1 MIDSHKIDYS
11 KLDTL
16 NVSRETFHELD
27 EFKEM
32 ILDEN
37 KKINLIS
44 QHTEE
49 LARDRHI
56 IDCAQIIDLIDE
68 NHLSCTDLGSGSG
81 LPGLVLAIIKK
92 KQKSKMKFFLYEKS
106 FKKSNFLKKVINK
119 FELNAEVINKNIF
132 DQKKLNSDLIVARA
146 FKPLPV
152 ILDLVTNNFDDFK
165 DIILFLGKSGKSSI
179 EQSLN
184 KWNLEHDEIGIVTDN
199 GLYNVYNNDSIVY
212 SNKFIN
218 FKETDNNLDKTYNKE
233 IYSIEKI
240 NRPDLWT
247 GYDHTIGCRTIKGP
261 GKPGQYSI
269 LDIYEIN
276 KKLIITWSTDVEN
289 CYNKIIELN
298 STPLGIVNC
307 LNFGDPMS
315 CIGDFESSIKN
326 MNETCMNLK
335 IPVLGGN
342 VSMYNSTNNKDIT
355 PSVVLVMI
363 GLMDY

>member
-16 NVSRETFHELD
+16 NVSRETFLELD

-68 NHLSCTDLGSGSG
+68 KHLSCTDLGSGSG
-81 LPGLVLAIIKK
+81 LPGLVIAIIKK

-119 FELNAEVINKNIF
+119 FELNAEVINQNIF
-132 DQKKLNSDLIVARA
+132 DQKKINSDLIVARA

-152 ILDLVTNNFDDFK
+152 ILDLVTKNFDDFK

-179 EQSLN
+179 EQSLK
-184 KWNLEHDEIGIVTDN
+184 KWNLEFIEKKSVTEK
-199 GLYNVYNNDSIVY
+199 DSI
-212 SNKFIN
+212 I
-218 FKETDNNLDKTYNKE
+218 
-233 IYSIEKI
+233 IKI
-240 NRPDLWT
+240 N
-247 GYDHTIGCRTIKGP
+247 KV
-261 GKPGQYSI
+261 S
-269 LDIYEIN
+269 
-276 KKLIITWSTDVEN
+276 KK
-289 CYNKIIELN
+289 K
-298 STPLGIVNC
+298 
-307 LNFGDPMS
+307 
-315 CIGDFESSIKN
+315 
-326 MNETCMNLK
+326 
-335 IPVLGGN
+335 
-342 VSMYNSTNNKDIT
+342 
-355 PSVVLVMI
+355 
-363 GLMDY
+363 